1 MNLPKDFKSK
11 YQQLLG
17 PESADFFAC
26 LQEPAVKGFRL
37 NPKKL
42 AAQPELQHEFQQKYT
57 PIPWSPW
64 GFYGQVAG
72 DEITQL
78 AGDLY
83 SQEPSAQAVAAL
95 ADPAPN
101 SRVLDLC
108 AAPGGKTTQLASI
121 LHETGLLV
129 ANEIDRQRAKVLS
142 ENVERFGYSNT
153 VVTNYSPD
161 QLAKLLPHFFDVIV
175 VDAPCSGEGMFRKDP
190 QAIDYWSLDYPRQ
203 CQQRQRQILLSAL
216 DLLAPNGTLVY
227 STCTFAPEEDEENI
241 DWLLQQAPKFEVVA
255 PTGAG
260 WDLAAHGRPEWGH
273 QNQQLTKTV
282 RFWPQTV
289 RGEGHFMA
297 KLVSGAAETDAATP
311 TMNQPISQAKVKHQ
325 RGHQRNQHKTAQQV
339 AADPAQLKQWQDFV
353 QNTLTE
359 LPTDTTAVTIV
370 NQKEQLFAVPTPL
383 LAQDKLRFVRR
394 GLWLGEGRKNRFVPN
409 HALLMSLPRSA
420 FKNVLDLTEEQYQH
434 YRHGET
440 LTFSEPLAKG
450 WYAVCYQQQPFSW
463 GYLTNQTLKNFYP
476 KNFRR

>member
-1 MNLPKDFKSK
+1 MKLPKDFQEK

-17 PESADFFAC
+17 HESAAFFAS

-42 AAQPELQHEFQQKYT
+42 AAQPALEAQFRQKYQ

-64 GFYGQVAG
+64 GFYGQIAG

-95 ADPAPN
+95 ANPAPN

-121 LHETGLLV
+121 LNETGLLV

-216 DLLAPNGTLVY
+216 ALLAPQGTLVY

-241 DWLLQQAPKFEVVA
+241 AWLLQQAPNFEVVA

-260 WDLAAHGRPEWGH
+260 WDLAATGRPEWGQ
-273 QNQQLTKTV
+273 QNPQLTKTV
-282 RFWPQTV
+282 RFWPQSV

-297 KLVSGAAETDAATP
+297 KLVATADTETAAA
-311 TMNQPISQAKVKHQ
+311 PISSVNYERQAKRQ
-325 RGHQRNQHKTAQQV
+325 RGNQSNQRKSTNQL
-339 AADPAQLKQWQDFV
+339 AADQEQLKRWQMFV
-353 QNTLTE
+353 QNTLMA
-359 LPTDTTAVTIV
+359 LPSGLSDATIV
-370 NQKEQLFAVPTPL
+370 NQQDQLFAVPTAL
-383 LAQDKLRFVRR
+383 LAQTKLRYVRR

-409 HALLMSLPRSA
+409 HALLMALPRAA
-420 FKNVLDLTEEQYQH
+420 FKNVVELTATQYQH

-440 LTFSEPLAKG
+440 ITFTEPMTKG

>member
-1 MNLPKDFKSK
+1 MKLPQDFQTK
-11 YQQLLG
+11 YQTLLG
-17 PESADFFAC
+17 AESTAFLAS

-37 NPKKL
+37 NPKKI
-42 AAQPELQHEFQQKYT
+42 AAQPELQQRFQQNYSA
-57 PIPWSPW
+57 IPWSHW
-64 GFYGQVAG
+64 GFYGQVPG
-72 DEITQL
+72 DDIAQL

-95 ADPAPN
+95 ANPAAN

-121 LHETGLLV
+121 LNETGLLV

-153 VVTNYSPD
+153 VVTNYAPD
-161 QLAKLLPHFFDVIV
+161 QLAQLLPHFFDVIV

-190 QAIDYWSLDYPRQ
+190 QAIDYWSAAYPKQ

-216 DLLAPNGTLVY
+216 ALLAPNGTLVY

-241 DWLLQQAPKFEVVA
+241 DWLLQQAPNFEVVA
-255 PTGAG
+255 PTGSG
-260 WDLAAHGRPEWGH
+260 WELAAAGRPEWGH
-273 QNQQLTKTV
+273 QNPQLSKTV
-282 RFWPQTV
+282 RFWPQSV

-297 KLVSGAAETDAATP
+297 KLVAKSAVTNTHNTRQETAEIVRGKQRPNHHKGRSTTGP
-311 TMNQPISQAKVKHQ
+311 TS
-325 RGHQRNQHKTAQQV
+325 
-339 AADPAQLKQWQDFV
+339 AQLAQWQAF
-353 QNTLTE
+353 QQATLKQ
-359 LPTDTTAVTIV
+359 LPAGLTTATIV
-370 NQKEQLFAVPTPL
+370 SRKEQLFAMPTAL
-383 LAQDKLRFVRR
+383 LVQPQLRFVRR
-394 GLWLGEGRKNRFVPN
+394 GLWLGAGLKNRFVPN

-420 FKNVLDLTEEQYQH
+420 FKNVIDLTESDYQH

-440 LTFSEPLAKG
+440 LSFPEMAGKG

-463 GYLTNQTLKNFYP
+463 GYLTNHTLKNFYP